1 MAQFKAIDGFNSMDT
16 KELTGYLYQL
26 NEQLKYM
33 FNNLTPEDNYSNQ
46 ALQKYLEDEKRV
58 ASLKFDLDGLKVEV
72 SDFEKNTNAK
82 FEVTDSKIDMKVT
95 KGTVSSEISLES
107 GQVTI
112 SGNRLVVNSTNFKLD
127 ASGNATFSGNVKGAA
142 ITGSRIR
149 CKGGAFE
156 ANEDEVYIGGF
167 YTFDTSMGQY
177 LGTGD
182 QSTGMGDNDLYCF
195 WTGWDGTGN
204 INDTKPQRILNH
216 YGCVLSPSNA
226 YAQELYLNHPV
237 FSGKTHYWGVGE
249 TIQDIYDRLDSL
261 ESSS

>member
-1 MAQFKAIDGFNSMDT
+1 MAQYKAMEGFDKMDQ

-26 NEQLKYM
+26 NEQLRYM
-33 FNNLTPEDNYSNQ
+33 FDNLTPEDNYSNQ
-46 ALQKYLEDEKRV
+46 ALTKYLEDEKRV

-82 FEVTDSKIDMKVT
+82 FEATDSKIDMKVS

-127 ASGNATFSGNVKGAA
+127 ASGNATFSGTVKGAT
-142 ITGSRIR
+142 ITGSHIR

-156 ANEDEVYIGGF
+156 ADEDAVYIGGF
-167 YTFDTSMGQY
+167 YTFDTSRGQY

-182 QSTGMGDNDLYCF
+182 PSTRMGDNGLYC
-195 WTGWDGTGN
+195 
-204 INDTKPQRILNH
+204 LCSS
-216 YGCVLSPSNA
+216 GCRAGCGCHSGCGVVRWCCISQFLRFGRCAIGRLSTALQHSEEFRVLA
-226 YAQELYLNHPV
+226 C
-237 FSGKTHYWGVGE
+237 
-249 TIQDIYDRLDSL
+249 
-261 ESSS
+261 

>member
-1 MAQFKAIDGFNSMDT
+1 MAQYKAMEGFDKMDQ

-26 NEQLKYM
+26 NEQLRYM
-33 FNNLTPEDNYSNQ
+33 FDNLTPEDNYSNQ
-46 ALQKYLEDEKRV
+46 ALTKYLEDEKRV

-82 FEVTDSKIDMKVT
+82 FKVTDSKIEMKVT

-127 ASGNATFSGNVKGAA
+127 ASGNATFSGTVKGAT
-142 ITGSRIR
+142 ITGSHIR

-156 ANEDEVYIGGF
+156 ADEDAVYIGGF
-167 YTFDTSMGQY
+167 YTFDTSRGQY

-182 QSTGMGDNDLYCF
+182 QSAGMGDNDLYCF
-195 WTGWDGTGN
+195 WTGWGRNRKHQRYKAAEDPGSLWMCLVSVQCLCTG
-204 INDTKPQRILNH
+204 IISQSPCFFREDPLLGRSGNDP
-216 YGCVLSPSNA
+216 G
-226 YAQELYLNHPV
+226 YL
-237 FSGKTHYWGVGE
+237 
-249 TIQDIYDRLDSL
+249 
-261 ESSS
+261 

>member
-1 MAQFKAIDGFNSMDT
+1 M
-16 KELTGYLYQL
+16 
-26 NEQLKYM
+26 
-33 FNNLTPEDNYSNQ
+33 
-46 ALQKYLEDEKRV
+46 
-58 ASLKFDLDGLKVEV
+58 DGLKVEV

-127 ASGNATFSGNVKGAA
+127 ASGNATFSGNVKGAT

-177 LGTGD
+177 LA
-182 QSTGMGDNDLYCF
+182 LA
-195 WTGWDGTGN
+195 
-204 INDTKPQRILNH
+204 IR
-216 YGCVLSPSNA
+216 
-226 YAQELYLNHPV
+226 AQEWVIMICIAFGLAGMAQEISMTQTAEDP
-237 FSGKTHYWGVGE
+237 G
-249 TIQDIYDRLDSL
+249 SL
-261 ESSS
+261 WLRSFTV

>member
-127 ASGNATFSGNVKGAA
+127 ASGNATFSGNVKVQRSLVQESAA
-142 ITGSRIR
+142 RVEHLKLMKTRFISEDSIR
-149 CKGGAFE
+149 LIPAW
-156 ANEDEVYIGGF
+156 
-167 YTFDTSMGQY
+167 
-177 LGTGD
+177 
-182 QSTGMGDNDLYCF
+182 DN
-195 WTGWDGTGN
+195 
-204 INDTKPQRILNH
+204 I
-216 YGCVLSPSNA
+216 
-226 YAQELYLNHPV
+226 
-237 FSGKTHYWGVGE
+237 
-249 TIQDIYDRLDSL
+249 
-261 ESSS
+261 